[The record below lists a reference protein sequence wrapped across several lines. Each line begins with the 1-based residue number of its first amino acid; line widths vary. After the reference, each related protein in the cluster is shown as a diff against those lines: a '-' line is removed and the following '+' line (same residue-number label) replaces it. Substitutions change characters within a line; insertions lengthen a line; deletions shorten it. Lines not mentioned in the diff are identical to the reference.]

1 VKPGKLQLT
10 LVFSLLALAIAY
22 NAWVFLR
29 PATRATSQGAERP
42 LLESLQATG
51 PTVTGE
57 PAVEIIDPRTLPPVP
72 DVILDRR
79 PQWPRN
85 PFINPQLPAV
95 VTAKPLST
103 EKTAEPDLVVASIL
117 YSAQRRLAIV
127 NGRIVRVGD
136 RVGSAIVRDIEAR
149 AVIVESSG
157 GTRQTLELRMPFG
170 NAEAKPSGNAGAKA
184 PALRETSR

>member
-1 VKPGKLQLT
+1 VKPGTLQLT
-10 LVFSLLALAIAY
+10 VVFSLLALAIAY

-29 PATRATSQGAERP
+29 PTTRATSQAAERP
-42 LLESLQATG
+42 LLDSLQATG

-57 PAVEIIDPRTLPPVP
+57 PGVAIIDPRTLPPVP
-72 DVILDRR
+72 DVVLDRT

-85 PFINPQLPAV
+85 PFVNVRLPAAV
-95 VTAKPLST
+95 ETKPST
-103 EKTAEPDLVVASIL
+103 EKTAEPELVVGSIL

-157 GTRQTLELRMPFG
+157 GARQTLELRMPYG
-170 NAEAKPSGNAGAKA
+170 NGGAG
-184 PALRETSR
+184 R

>member
-1 VKPGKLQLT
+1 MKPGRRQLT

-29 PATRATSQGAERP
+29 PPTRATSQGAERP

-57 PAVEIIDPRTLPPVP
+57 PAAEIIDPRTLPPVP
-72 DVILDRR
+72 DVVLDRT

-85 PFINPQLPAV
+85 PFVNMRLPVAV
-95 VTAKPLST
+95 EKAPST
-103 EKTAEPDLVVASIL
+103 GTTAEPDLVVASIL

-157 GTRQTLELRMPFG
+157 GARQTLELRMPFG
-170 NAEAKPSGNAGAKA
+170 NAEAKPSGNAGTTA
-184 PALRETSR
+184 PALRETGR